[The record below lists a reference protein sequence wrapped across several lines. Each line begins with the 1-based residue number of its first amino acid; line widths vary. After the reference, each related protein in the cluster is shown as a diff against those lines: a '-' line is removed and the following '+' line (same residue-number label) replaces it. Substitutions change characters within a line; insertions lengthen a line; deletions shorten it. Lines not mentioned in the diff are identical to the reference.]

1 MGDDTGPVTWSEFQN
16 EGDSAEERNRW
27 NGNLS
32 ARVRMDKSTGLGFDL
47 QTKMGR
53 YVYETQDVKDNRDL
67 GDLVAH
73 LVEKTWMTPEML
85 WDIVVLGRY
94 RNGGK

>member
-1 MGDDTGPVTWSEFQN
+1 MRDDMRPVTWTEFQK
-16 EGDSAEERNRW
+16 EVDTREERNRY

-32 ARVRMDKSTGLGFDL
+32 ARVSIDTSTGLGFDL
-47 QTKMGR
+47 QTKMGK

-85 WDIVVLGRY
+85 WDVVVLGRY